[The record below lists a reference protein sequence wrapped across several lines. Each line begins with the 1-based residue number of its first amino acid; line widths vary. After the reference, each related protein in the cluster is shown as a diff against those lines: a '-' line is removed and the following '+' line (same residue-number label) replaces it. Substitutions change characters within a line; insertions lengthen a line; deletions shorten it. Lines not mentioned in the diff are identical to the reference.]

1 MRQNVCT
8 WATSAK
14 LPVKFSNFSNIL
26 HRVGVRLGQ
35 KFKAHGKNLVGIYK
49 YSTESK
55 HQYKNRSVVIKASL
69 HTRWVRFYICCFLT
83 CLFCFSFYLY
93 IDVRMSIYIHK
104 ILICIYFWKANQ
116 EMSDHWTRTNQFI
129 DLFYLINSRLY
140 TNNVVGAVA
149 VLHVHY
155 M

>member
-35 KFKAHGKNLVGIYK
+35 KFKAHGKNLVGNINILLRANINTK
-49 YSTESK
+49 IEVS
-55 HQYKNRSVVIKASL
+55 SL
-69 HTRWVRFYICCFLT
+69 KPPYIPAGLGFICCFLT

-129 DLFYLINSRLY
+129 DLFYLISNRLY